1 MQTASLPS
9 SERLHGLDA
18 LRGIAL
24 VLGVVVHASMAF
36 LPGAQYFW
44 VTHDTQP
51 AAALGLAFYVP
62 HMFRMLLFFLL
73 AGFFGRLALHRLGLR
88 AFIVDRA
95 RRIGLPLVGGWWMSL
110 TAIVLVL
117 AWGAMLANGGVLPK
131 ETPPGP
137 SFAPDDFP
145 LTHLWFLYVLLL
157 CYGGA
162 LLVRGAVILV
172 DRGRKLQA
180 LIDRVVRVVMSP
192 FAPVLLA
199 LPLAASLYFQAK
211 WFAWFGI
218 PTPDQSLYPNLP
230 AIVGF
235 GSAFAI
241 GWLLQRQQVLLRA
254 LENRWMFNLALAV
267 VATST
272 CLALAG
278 LSPLLVPAKQDMQ
291 HLLYAASYAIG
302 GWSWSLGLIGLCLRF
317 LSGYSPARRY
327 LADASYWIYLAHLP
341 LVMALQ
347 VAMRE
352 VEWSAFVEFPLV
364 LAASMLLLLASY
376 HWLVRGRWL
385 GNLLNGR
392 KRQKASV
399 AKTVPVEAR

>member
-1 MQTASLPS
+1 MQTVPLPS
-9 SERLHGLDA
+9 TDRLHGLDA

-24 VLGVVVHASMAF
+24 VLGVVVHASMTF

-51 AAALGLAFYVP
+51 EATLGLAFYVP
-62 HMFRMLLFFLL
+62 HMFRMLLFFLI

-88 AFIVDRA
+88 GFVKDRA
-95 RRIGLPLVGGWWMSL
+95 RRIGLPLVGGWWMSF

-117 AWGAMLANGGVLPK
+117 AWGAMLANGGSLPK

-137 SFAPDDFP
+137 AFTPGDFP

-162 LLVRGAVILV
+162 LLVRGVALLV
-172 DRGRKLQA
+172 DKNEQLRA
-180 LIDRVVRVVMSP
+180 LIDRIMRWLMNP
-192 FAPVLLA
+192 FAPALLA
-199 LPLAASLYFQAK
+199 VPLAASLFFQSK

-235 GSAFAI
+235 GSAFTL
-241 GWLLQRQQVLLRA
+241 GWLLHRQPELLRA
-254 LENRWMFNLALAV
+254 LERRWIFNLTLAIA
-267 VATST
+267 ATAT
-272 CLALAG
+272 CLSLTG
-278 LSPLLVPAKQDMQ
+278 VSPFLVPAKQDMQ
-291 HLLYAASYAIG
+291 GFAYAVSYAIG
-302 GWSWSLGLIGLCLRF
+302 GWSWSFALIGLCLRF
-317 LSGYSPARRY
+317 LSDFSPARRY

-347 VAMRE
+347 VAMTR
-352 VEWSAFVEFPLV
+352 VEWSAWVEFPLV
-364 LAASMLLLLASY
+364 LAISMTLLLASY

-392 KRQKASV
+392 KRSEQRS
-399 AKTVPVEAR
+399 PG